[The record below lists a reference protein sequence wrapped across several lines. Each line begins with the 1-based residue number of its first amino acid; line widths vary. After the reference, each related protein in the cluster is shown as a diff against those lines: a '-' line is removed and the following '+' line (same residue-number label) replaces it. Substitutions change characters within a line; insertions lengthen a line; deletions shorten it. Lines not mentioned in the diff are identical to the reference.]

1 MTIENTQKQDLTDE
15 YLIALKRAQAEL
27 FGLVK
32 QAREMREAASST
44 EKEIQRKVRLARS
57 IIESLPKETMKK
69 QFEEVSRLISLLSND
84 GRTSSTFDLVRKH
97 IAEKKHGHI
106 QSAEL
111 VNAPEFQSLG
121 ADPKAVYNTLNYL
134 ANRGQLR
141 RVSRGRYLI
150 TGIGAGVESSV
161 VLSQPEEDS
170 RD

>member
-111 VNAPEFQSLG
+111 VNAPEQFI
-121 ADPKAVYNTLNYL
+121 TL
-134 ANRGQLR
+134 
-141 RVSRGRYLI
+141 
-150 TGIGAGVESSV
+150 
-161 VLSQPEEDS
+161 
-170 RD
+170 